1 MMNKRTNNK
10 VNVSIEWGDNIPLV
24 DSLILGNTNNR
35 TPKERAIA
43 TYVKEMLEGR
53 WVLTNQGIGV
63 SKCGVLIDGQNRLL
77 AIRAAGYP
85 RVPFLLVTGLSEDA
99 GKYVDIG
106 TKRSGADLL
115 KMIFNITLAARVA
128 SLVSCSI
135 KAKTGVWAVKHTPDE
150 LVEGYERINESVD
163 KIYEVEGASK
173 LSAPV
178 TAALSDVLNETQD
191 FRVMKFTEQLIRGEM
206 LQSGDPAL
214 TLRNWLA
221 GSSTRS
227 TGGSL
232 MQRDRYWR
240 THNAVMS
247 FLKGKK
253 LHKLY
258 LREGQ

>member
-1 MMNKRTNNK
+1 
-10 VNVSIEWGDNIPLV
+10 
-24 DSLILGNTNNR
+24 
-35 TPKERAIA
+35 
-43 TYVKEMLEGR
+43 
-53 WVLTNQGIGV
+53 
-63 SKCGVLIDGQNRLL
+63 
-77 AIRAAGYP
+77 
-85 RVPFLLVTGLSEDA
+85 VPFLLVTGLSEDA

-135 KAKTGVWAVKHTPDE
+135 KAMTGVWAVKHTPDE
-150 LVEGYERINESVD
+150 LVEGYERINEAVD

-178 TAALSDVLNETQD
+178 TAALADVLNETQD
-191 FRVMKFTEQLIRGEM
+191 VRVLKFTEQLIRGEM

-227 TGGSL
+227 TGGSY

-240 THNAVMS
+240 THNAVTS